1 MPPTSRG
8 QTVWCFAA
16 QPLFDGRLFR
26 MRISANQIEIE
37 LEDSGEPHLPAV
49 LLIMGMGMQLI
60 SWPPGM
66 LRALRQA
73 GFRVIRFDNRD
84 AGLSSHFDHAGVPNL
99 LWQGF
104 KTHFGLPSQPAYG
117 VQDMARD
124 ALAVMDAL
132 HLPRAHVVG
141 ISMGG
146 MIAQRLA
153 LLAPHRVASLC
164 SIMSSSGAPD
174 LPLPDAKVLQLLLGK
189 PPRPGLAAAI
199 DHTVAFLLSVSSPSF
214 PPDVGLLKTL
224 VTVSLERSYRPDGIA
239 RQMHAVMTDTERA
252 SLLRH
257 ITAPTLVIHGKADP
271 LVPYACGED
280 TARRIPRARL
290 VGVEGM
296 GHDLPPPVVQSITD
310 ALIPFLHEHP

>member
-1 MPPTSRG
+1 
-8 QTVWCFAA
+8 
-16 QPLFDGRLFR
+16 
-26 MRISANQIEIE
+26 
-37 LEDSGEPHLPAV
+37 

-60 SWPPGM
+60 SWPPG
-66 LRALRQA
+66 LVRALRNA

-84 AGLSSHFDHAGVPNL
+84 AGLSTRFAHAGVPNL

-104 KTHFGLPSQPAYG
+104 RTHFGFPSEPAYS
-117 VQDMARD
+117 VQDMALD
-124 ALAVMDAL
+124 ALGLLDAL
-132 HLPRAHVVG
+132 HINRAHVVG
-141 ISMGG
+141 MSMGG

-153 LLAPHRVASLC
+153 LQAPERVASLC

-174 LPLPDAKVLQLLLGK
+174 LPMPDAKVMQLLLGK
-189 PPRPGLAAAI
+189 PARPGLEGAVE
-199 DHTVAFLLSVSSPSF
+199 HTLTFLSAVSSPAY
-214 PPDVGLLKTL
+214 PPDIGLLKTL
-224 VTVSLERSYRPDGIA
+224 ITASVERSYRPDGIA

-252 SLLRH
+252 NQLHR

-280 TARRIPRARL
+280 TARRIPGARMI
-290 VGVEGM
+290 GVDGM